1 MFYSHT
7 ILARK
12 SPLGTVWIAA
22 HLERKIKKPQI
33 DGIDIPTYA
42 ERIMFPEVPIALRLS
57 GHLLL
62 GLVRIYS
69 WKVNYL
75 FQDCN
80 RMVTT
85 IKTTFTAVEVDLPV
99 AVEPAPF
106 DCIALPPTLNLDD
119 LNLDDVIS
127 QMNTPDNHQK
137 SLDQITLA
145 GKGSSSKTFPRF
157 DDCFAA
163 SNTTSDDIPL
173 DPPPGNMPPHIE
185 NPLEGPQ
192 DPPEIMREAPQEGP
206 DHFTDSVFGSDD
218 PMVDKDSSPFVQ
230 QNKADTPPA
239 MDGTSSAA
247 QKLAGRCI
255 PLQTPNTYDVI
266 DDAKPLNSVVD
277 NQIPELLLQPSP
289 PPPQAQDNKRKR
301 EMIFDY
307 EIKLDNN
314 YMKEQTDG
322 DGVDKLRCKRRKVP
336 QTVLDLWKYNRTSIK
351 GSSFL
356 LEPLVQGMCSYLHEN
371 YERNFPHVS
380 DPDIESA
387 FNEPM
392 VGYGSSQDAP
402 VERDVTPKS
411 HGNEDTLPEVDLP
424 LKSPGNSD
432 AQSEPQPTPKSP
444 GGADAARDEDML
456 PEFPRFSPVDMPYP
470 IREDDSPFKTV
481 RRTPHSG
488 FGGTSVTEMP
498 PSVRTYSLPGQ
509 STPDSDNLASLF
521 PVNDDYADQPEI
533 PGLISAPGGISS
545 AGTGTTVLG
554 SMSART
560 RAVALFFKDQVP
572 STPSDEQPGK
582 FSLSRILEGKVRKQA
597 ARMFFE
603 TMVLKSYD
611 YIDVKQEQPY
621 SDIEISVRPSLAEA
635 KLT

>member
-1 MFYSHT
+1 MSMLLFYIQD
-7 ILARK
+7 ILILRFGCYFLVYSVNFFLIIYYMSSAF
-12 SPLGTVWIAA
+12 
-22 HLERKIKKPQI
+22 
-33 DGIDIPTYA
+33 A

-85 IKTTFTAVEVDLPV
+85 IKTTFTTVEVDLPV
-99 AVEPAPF
+99 DMEPAPF
-106 DCIALPPTLNLDD
+106 DSITLPPTLNLDD
-119 LNLDDVIS
+119 LNLDDIIS

-145 GKGSSSKTFPRF
+145 GKGSSSKYMLMCITILAFNYITGVAEGGEYVMGYILMRTFPRF

-173 DPPPGNMPPHIE
+173 DPPPGNMPPIIE
-185 NPLEGPQ
+185 NPLDGPQ
-192 DPPEIMREAPQEGP
+192 DPPEVMREAPKEGP
-206 DHFTDSVFGSDD
+206 DHFTDSVFGNDD
-218 PMVDKDSSPFVQ
+218 PMVVDKDSSPFVL
-230 QNKADTPPA
+230 NKADTPPA

-247 QKLAGRCI
+247 QQLAGRCI
-255 PLQTPNTYDVI
+255 PLQTPNTCDLI
-266 DDAKPLNSVVD
+266 DDAKPLNS
-277 NQIPELLLQPSP
+277 
-289 PPPQAQDNKRKR
+289 
-301 EMIFDY
+301 
-307 EIKLDNN
+307 
-314 YMKEQTDG
+314 
-322 DGVDKLRCKRRKVP
+322 
-336 QTVLDLWKYNRTSIK
+336 
-351 GSSFL
+351 
-356 LEPLVQGMCSYLHEN
+356 GMCSSLHKN

-402 VERDVTPKS
+402 AERDVTPTS
-411 HGNEDTLPEVDLP
+411 HGNEDTLPE
-424 LKSPGNSD
+424 
-432 AQSEPQPTPKSP
+432 
-444 GGADAARDEDML
+444 
-456 PEFPRFSPVDMPYP
+456 DMPSP

-481 RRTPHSG
+481 RRTPHSQ
-488 FGGTSVTEMP
+488 FGGTSVIEMS

-509 STPDSDNLASLF
+509 CTPDSDHLASLF

-533 PGLISAPGGISS
+533 PGLISSPGGISG

-560 RAVALFFKDQVP
+560 RAVALFFKDHVP
-572 STPSDEQPGK
+572 STPSDEQTGK

-603 TMVLKSYD
+603 TMVILELTLVFLFA
-611 YIDVKQEQPY
+611 IC
-621 SDIEISVRPSLAEA
+621 DIYFAQQIRSTQFPPFADLDFFSVGSEEP
-635 KLT
+635 